1 MHLARP
7 LTPKRRAAGSRRPAL
22 LTRQARHATAPFRE
36 RNKRANISQDAAT
49 YSCECGYVFKAEVTT
64 SVGCPHCGTNQA
76 W

>member
-7 LTPKRRAAGSRRPAL
+7 LTLNHRTSGSRRPAI
-22 LTRQARHATAPFRE
+22 LTRRARHIAAGARE
-36 RNKRANISQDAAT
+36 RNQRANVSQDAAL

-64 SVGCPHCGTNQA
+64 SVGCPHCGVAQA